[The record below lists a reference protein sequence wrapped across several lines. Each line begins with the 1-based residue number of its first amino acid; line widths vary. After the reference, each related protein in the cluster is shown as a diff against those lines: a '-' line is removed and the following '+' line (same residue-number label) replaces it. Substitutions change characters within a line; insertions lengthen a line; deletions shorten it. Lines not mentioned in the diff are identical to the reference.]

1 MSKRRNLTAKRLAA
15 VWSETSGCYSAAA
28 KEYGM
33 SSMDLRDLYVDE
45 MITEEEYLIRLE
57 ELDELYRAKL
67 CKLSSETIEDV
78 IRAHN
83 KSIQKRAKK
92 TLETLTTE
100 LLERQLK
107 NEEDRSS

>member
-1 MSKRRNLTAKRLAA
+1 MNKRRNLTTKRLAA
-15 VWSETSGCYSAAA
+15 VWAETSGCYSAAA

-45 MITEEEYLIRLE
+45 IITEEEYQVRLE
-57 ELDELYRAKL
+57 ELDEIYRAKL
-67 CKLSSETIEDV
+67 CKLSSETLEDV
-78 IRAHN
+78 VRAHN
-83 KSIQKRAKK
+83 KSLQKRAKK